1 NGILG
6 QYFPSGAAR
15 SRSIFWLITTLEPTP
30 PETNTQNPDRDQFA
44 DYYLNLLHP
53 ARNIERCGTPVSF
66 HGEKL
71 AWRKDESQTSPW
83 NSPGPNHQ
91 GVTGFMTGMMNS
103 ADFGI
108 TEVGLS
114 NPGETQ
120 SSFFT
125 KRAIQYVLLPRKT
138 TDELVDAY
146 WKLVYPPHPFLD
158 RYALGNCYESV
169 WTGSG
174 TTADD
179 IALLCSMN
187 VIFALCA
194 QLSGIIEPERRREKA
209 HIYFVRAESIR
220 ENRRKY
226 EGLVLCAL
234 GGKGINE
241 PWENGGRTAK
251 GLIA

>member
-1 NGILG
+1 
-6 QYFPSGAAR
+6 
-15 SRSIFWLITTLEPTP
+15 PTP

-91 GVTGFMTGMMNS
+91 GVTDFMTGMVGEASGSHEFWQQQCRLIQACCHNS

-220 ENRRKY
+220 ENRRK
-226 EGLVLCAL
+226 
-234 GGKGINE
+234 
-241 PWENGGRTAK
+241 
-251 GLIA
+251 

>member
-1 NGILG
+1 MTCMVGEALG
-6 QYFPSGAAR
+6 SYEFLGSSSAGSFRRQMQHAID
-15 SRSIFWLITTLEPTP
+15 SRL
-30 PETNTQNPDRDQFA
+30 
-44 DYYLNLLHP
+44 
-53 ARNIERCGTPVSF
+53 RCC
-66 HGEKL
+66 H
-71 AWRKDESQTSPW
+71 
-83 NSPGPNHQ
+83 
-91 GVTGFMTGMMNS
+91 NS

-108 TEVGLS
+108 TEVGPS
-114 NPGETQ
+114 NPGVTQ

-125 KRAIQYVLLPRKT
+125 KRAIEYVLLPRKT

-146 WKLVYPPHPFLD
+146 WELVYPPHPFLD
-158 RYALGNCYESV
+158 RYALENCHESV

-179 IALLCSMN
+179 IALLCIMN
-187 VIFALCA
+187 VTFALGA
-194 QLSGIIEPERRREKA
+194 QLSGIIEPERRREKV

-220 ENRRKY
+220 ENQRKN

-241 PWENGGRTAK
+241 PWENGARTDK